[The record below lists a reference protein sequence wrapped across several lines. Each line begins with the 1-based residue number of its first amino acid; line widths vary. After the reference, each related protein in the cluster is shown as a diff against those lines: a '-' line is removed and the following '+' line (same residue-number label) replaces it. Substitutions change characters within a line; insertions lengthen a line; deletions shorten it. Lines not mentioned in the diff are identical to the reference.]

1 MSENLGSEEARTGAR
16 MLELPWAVTRRLEF
30 VDYRLS
36 WESQINRSDL
46 TRFFGISIQQASLD
60 LAEYLKL
67 APGNLAYDASTKM
80 YRATNTFKAIFPS
93 SSQARYLEDL
103 LQTQFMPDMPVRSFL
118 GWSPMLAIVPR
129 PARKLN
135 DGIVIEIVG
144 AIRRHFSIRIVYQSL
159 SSPEPTARSVSPHAL
174 VHDGFRWHM
183 RAYCHCKNAFRDF
196 NLSRIVATEG
206 VKEDQNRREVD
217 HGWNTFVRLEL
228 SAHPKLSASHRRL
241 IELDY
246 GMENGA
252 CVLECRQAL
261 LFYVLQQL
269 GLYDGGGE
277 KSPASQQIV
286 LKNRK
291 EILPIISKEFEVKR
305 G

>member
-1 MSENLGSEEARTGAR
+1 
-16 MLELPWAVTRRLEF
+16 
-30 VDYRLS
+30 
-36 WESQINRSDL
+36 
-46 TRFFGISIQQASLD
+46 
-60 LAEYLKL
+60 
-67 APGNLAYDASTKM
+67 
-80 YRATNTFKAIFPS
+80 
-93 SSQARYLEDL
+93 
-103 LQTQFMPDMPVRSFL
+103 
-118 GWSPMLAIVPR
+118 
-129 PARKLN
+129 
-135 DGIVIEIVG
+135 
-144 AIRRHFSIRIVYQSL
+144 
-159 SSPEPTARSVSPHAL
+159 
-174 VHDGFRWHM
+174 M
-183 RAYCHCKNAFRDF
+183 RAYCHCKNEFRDF